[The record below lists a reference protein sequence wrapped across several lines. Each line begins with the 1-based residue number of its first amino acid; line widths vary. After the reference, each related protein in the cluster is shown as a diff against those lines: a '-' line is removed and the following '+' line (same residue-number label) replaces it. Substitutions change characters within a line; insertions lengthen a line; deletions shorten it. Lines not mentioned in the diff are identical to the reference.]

1 MDPLHE
7 RLPGLPGLPD
17 GRSSSHGRKRSPN
30 ARGGSWRYHGPSRV
44 VSGACSPTRAMFAA
58 RTAPRL
64 DHEDIRDPPIPGNLR
79 RQLHSDYSSD
89 SPPGSLRHVTA
100 SIISQYRSPFDTSY
114 RATILRMLRLA
125 ECARGYTKGDW
136 RWARMNTNLRR
147 SPADIPERYQTGCRA
162 YNPTAHRLRRR
173 WRRADLITQFP
184 QGGPA

>member
-1 MDPLHE
+1 MNGSQACLGCPTGG
-7 RLPGLPGLPD
+7 PAPTGGM
-17 GRSSSHGRKRSPN
+17 RSPN

-44 VSGACSPTRAMFAA
+44 VSGARSPTRGMFAA
-58 RTAPRL
+58 RTHGPHL
-64 DHEDIRDPPIPGNLR
+64 DREDIRDPPIPGI
-79 RQLHSDYSSD
+79 SDANSAPIIPPD
-89 SPPGSLRHVTA
+89 SPPGSLRHITA
-100 SIISQYRSPFDTSY
+100 GIGSQYHRRFDTSY
-114 RATILRMLRLA
+114 RATILRMIRLA

-162 YNPTAHRLRRR
+162 CNPTAHRLRRR